1 MRTGEVL
8 LCALWQWRETTV
20 FVEAPLSFG
29 QLYSWREIDAYPSDG
44 KQEANLPATW
54 DLRGSTL
61 DQVQLALRQLVRRH
75 EPLRTTYH
83 LRDGVPVQR
92 IHADPPVPVELL
104 DRVITDAGEPDRNTA
119 ELIGIGFPMTGELCW
134 RGVQVS
140 SDGAP
145 MYLSLS
151 FSHLILD
158 VWSVLEL
165 QTQFDDLLA
174 SADARPAHPV
184 EPAPR
189 ELACQQRQDS
199 TRTRQAAT
207 ERYWRR
213 LLATQPADQ
222 LPALASGV
230 RQDRIQATLH
240 SHRLGVLAAEVART
254 HGVTPPAVLLAIT
267 AAAVS
272 EHLGAEPITVNLMSS
287 NRFAAEHRHLVTT
300 LNQLIPVL
308 VRVESGSSLAEHI
321 TRVHWAAAS
330 AYRYSSYD
338 LDQVLAI
345 VAESGAHSGFNGLF
359 RCWFN
364 YLQLDS
370 EPLDPA
376 RRTPAELVWEPS
388 ARQFGQ
394 PVDARI
400 TVRGGRT
407 SIALRA
413 DPRIMPAEA
422 LAGVLR
428 TVCQG
433 VALAASNPTSSL
445 ADLRD
450 SRGEDLP
457 AALFPPGGPAQ
468 TRISA
473 GAGWLR
479 KAVGLAVRP

>member
-1 MRTGEVL
+1 MAME
-8 LCALWQWRETTV
+8 ETTV

-29 QLYSWREIDAYPSDG
+29 QLYSWREIDAYPADG

-54 DLRGSTL
+54 DLRGFTSE
-61 DQVQLALRQLVRRH
+61 QVRLALRQLMRRH

-92 IHADPPVPVELL
+92 IHADPAAPVELI
-104 DRVITDAGEPDRNTA
+104 DRVITDAAEPDRTTA
-119 ELIGIGFPMTGELCW
+119 ELIGIGFAMTGELCW

-140 SDGAP
+140 SGGAP

-165 QTQFDDLLA
+165 QTQFHDLLV
-174 SADARPAHPV
+174 SPDAQPAHPV
-184 EPAPR
+184 EPSPR
-189 ELACQQRQDS
+189 ELARQQRQDS
-199 TRTRQAAT
+199 SRARQAAA

-213 LLATQPADQ
+213 LLTAQPAER
-222 LPALASGV
+222 LPTLAGGA
-230 RQDRIQATLH
+230 RKDRIQATLH
-240 SHRLGVLAAEVART
+240 SHQLGVLAAKAAKAQ
-254 HGVTPPAVLLAIT
+254 GATPPAVLLAVL

-272 EHLGAEPITVNLMSS
+272 EHLGAEPITVSLMSS

-300 LNQLIPVL
+300 MNQLIPVL
-308 VRVESGSSLAEHI
+308 VRVEPGSSLAEHI
-321 TRVHWAAAS
+321 TRVHWSAAS
-330 AYRYSSYD
+330 AYRHSSYD

-345 VAESGAHSGFNGLF
+345 TAESGAHDEFNSLF

-364 YLQLDS
+364 YLQLDA

-376 RRTPAELVWEPS
+376 RRTPAELVWEPL
-388 ARQFGQ
+388 ARQYGQ
-394 PVDARI
+394 PVDVRV

-413 DPRIMPAEA
+413 DPEIMPAQA
-422 LAGVLR
+422 LTGVLR
-428 TVCQG
+428 AVCQG
-433 VALAASNPTSSL
+433 VALAASNPASSL
-445 ADLRD
+445 ADLWN

-457 AALFPPGGPAQ
+457 AALFPPAGPAQ

>member
-1 MRTGEVL
+1 M
-8 LCALWQWRETTV
+8 

-29 QLYSWREIDAYPSDG
+29 QLYSWREIDAYPVDG

-54 DLRGSTL
+54 DLRGFSL
-61 DQVQLALRQLVRRH
+61 DQVQLALRRLVQRH

-83 LRDGVPVQR
+83 LLDGVPVQR
-92 IHADPPVPVELL
+92 VHADPPAPVELL
-104 DRVITDAGEPDRNTA
+104 DRVITDAGEPDRSTA
-119 ELIGIGFPMTGELCW
+119 ELIGIGFAMTGELCW

-140 SDGAP
+140 SAGAP

-165 QTQFDDLLA
+165 QVQFNALLA
-174 SADARPAHPV
+174 SPIAEPVHPA
-184 EPAPR
+184 EPSPR

-199 TRTRQAAT
+199 AQSRRAGAERHWRQFLTAQPT
-207 ERYWRR
+207 E
-213 LLATQPADQ
+213 Q
-222 LPALASGV
+222 LPALGSGV

-240 SHRLGVLAAEVART
+240 SHRLGVLAAKVARI
-254 HGVTPPAVLLAIT
+254 HGVTPPAVLLALI

-272 EHLGAEPITVNLMSS
+272 EHLEAEPITISLMSS

-300 LNQLIPVL
+300 MNQLIPVL
-308 VRVESGSSLAEHI
+308 IQVEPGASLAEHI
-321 TRVHWAAAS
+321 TRVHWAAAK
-330 AYRYSSYD
+330 AYRHSGYD
-338 LDQVLAI
+338 LDRVLAI
-345 VAESGAHSGFNGLF
+345 AAECGAHDGLPHFNGLF

-364 YLQLDS
+364 YLQLDN

-376 RRTPAELVWEPS
+376 RRTPAELVWEPL

-394 PVDARI
+394 PVDVRV

-407 SIALRA
+407 SVALRA
-413 DPRIMPAEA
+413 DPQIMPADA
-422 LAGVLR
+422 LAAVLR
-428 TVCQG
+428 AVCQG
-433 VALAASNPTSSL
+433 VSLAASNPASSL

-450 SRGEDLP
+450 SAGDDLP
-457 AALFPPGGPAQ
+457 AELFPPAAPGQ

>member
-1 MRTGEVL
+1 M
-8 LCALWQWRETTV
+8 

-29 QLYSWREIDAYPSDG
+29 QLYSWREIDAYPADG
-44 KQEANLPATW
+44 KQEANLAATW

-61 DQVQLALRQLVRRH
+61 EQVRVALRQLVQRH

-83 LRDGVPVQR
+83 LRDGVPAQR
-92 IHADPPVPVELL
+92 IHADPPTPVELV

-119 ELIGIGFPMTGELCW
+119 ELIGIGFAMTGELCW
-134 RGVQVS
+134 RGMQVN

-165 QTQFDDLLA
+165 QTQFNDLLA
-174 SADARPAHPV
+174 SVDAQPAHPV
-184 EPAPR
+184 EPSPR
-189 ELACQQRQDS
+189 ELARQQREDS
-199 TRTRQAAT
+199 AKTRRAAT

-213 LLATQPADQ
+213 LLAAQPTDP
-222 LPALASGV
+222 LPVPASGV
-230 RQDRIQATLH
+230 RQGRIQATLH
-240 SHRLGVLAAEVART
+240 SHRLGVLAAKVART
-254 HGVTPPAVLLAIT
+254 HGVTPPAVLLGII

-272 EHLGAEPITVNLMSS
+272 EHLDAPSITMSLMSS
-287 NRFAAEHRHLVTT
+287 NRFAPEHRHLVTT
-300 LNQLIPVL
+300 MNQLIPVL
-308 VRVESGSSLAEHI
+308 VQVEPGSSLAEHI
-321 TRVHWAAAS
+321 TRVHWSAAS

-338 LDQVLAI
+338 LDQVRAI
-345 VAESGAHSGFNGLF
+345 AAESGAHDGHGHGSLF

-364 YLQLDS
+364 YLQLDA

-376 RRTPAELVWEPS
+376 RRTPAELVWEPL

-394 PVDARI
+394 PLDVRV

-407 SIALRA
+407 GIALRA
-413 DPRIMPAEA
+413 DPQVMPAEA

-428 TVCQG
+428 VVCQG
-433 VALAASNPTSSL
+433 VALAASNPASTL
-445 ADLRD
+445 ADLWD
-450 SRGEDLP
+450 GRGGDLP
-457 AALFPPGGPAQ
+457 AALFPPVSPAQ

>member
-1 MRTGEVL
+1 M
-8 LCALWQWRETTV
+8 

-29 QLYSWREIDAYPSDG
+29 QLYSWREIDAYPADG
-44 KQEANLPATW
+44 RHEANLPATW
-54 DLRGSTL
+54 DLRGCTL
-61 DQVQLALRQLVRRH
+61 EQVQLALRELVQRH
-75 EPLRTTYH
+75 EPLRTSYH
-83 LRDGVPVQR
+83 LHDGVPVQR
-92 IHADPPVPVELL
+92 VHADPPSPVELV

-165 QTQFDDLLA
+165 RTQFTDLLA
-174 SADARPAHPV
+174 SAEAKPQHPV
-184 EPAPR
+184 EPSPR
-189 ELACQQRQDS
+189 ALAGQQRQES
-199 TRTRQAAT
+199 ASSRQAAAQ
-207 ERYWRR
+207 RYWRR
-213 LLATQPADQ
+213 LLAAQPADQ

-240 SHRLGVLAAEVART
+240 SHQLGVLAAKVART
-254 HGVTPPAVLLAIT
+254 HGVTPPSVLLAII

-272 EHLGAEPITVNLMSS
+272 EQLGAATITMSLMSS
-287 NRFAAEHRHLVTT
+287 NRFTAEHRHLVTT
-300 LNQLIPVL
+300 MNQLIPVL
-308 VRVESGSSLAEHI
+308 VQVEPGSSLAEHV
-321 TRVHWAAAS
+321 TRVHWSAAS
-330 AYRYSSYD
+330 AYRYSNYD

-345 VAESGAHSGFNGLF
+345 AAESGASDGFNGLF

-364 YLQLDS
+364 YLQLDA

-376 RRTPAELVWEPS
+376 RRTPAELVWEPL

-394 PVDARI
+394 PVDVRV

-407 SIALRA
+407 SVALRA
-413 DPRIMPAEA
+413 DPQLMPAEA

-428 TVCQG
+428 AVCQG
-433 VALAASNPTSSL
+433 VALAASHPASSVT
-445 ADLRD
+445 DLCN

-457 AALFPPGGPAQ
+457 AALFPPVKPAQ
-468 TRISA
+468 TKISA